1 MISLHLKNKDIK
13 QNTNPTAFIQAS
25 FIEKTFKKRM
35 KIVLIGATTGIG
47 RSLAE
52 LYASFGHE
60 MVITGRRLALL
71 EEVKQDFPSTKITA
85 MEMDV
90 AKTDEA
96 RSKMVEAESILG
108 GIDLV
113 IINAGVGFQK
123 ATYEQEMN
131 TIDINARGFTA
142 LAQWSY
148 VYFAQKGKGH
158 LVGISSLASQT
169 GSAYSPEYHA
179 TKAFMANYMSGL
191 RMRSAKYN
199 PNVFVTDIRPG
210 FVDTPMTKQNKGMFW
225 VATPQKA
232 AQQIAVAIAARKKV
246 AYITKRYQIIA
257 ILLKILPEWLIAKLF

>member
-1 MISLHLKNKDIK
+1 
-13 QNTNPTAFIQAS
+13 
-25 FIEKTFKKRM
+25 M

-71 EEVKQDFPSTKITA
+71 EEVKQAFPSTKITA

>member
-1 MISLHLKNKDIK
+1 
-13 QNTNPTAFIQAS
+13 
-25 FIEKTFKKRM
+25 M

-52 LYASFGHE
+52 LYASFGYE
-60 MVITGRRLALL
+60 MVITGRRTTLL
-71 EEVKQDFPSTKITA
+71 EEIKDKFPIAKIHVL
-85 MEMDV
+85 EMDV

-96 RSKMVEAESILG
+96 RIKMNEAEELLN

-131 TIDINARGFTA
+131 TIDINVRGFTA

-148 VYFAQKGKGH
+148 KYFAQKGGGH
-158 LVGISSLASQT
+158 LVGVSSLASQT

-179 TKAFMANYMSGL
+179 SKAFMANYMSGL
-191 RMRSAKYN
+191 RMRSAKYY
-199 PNVFVTDIRPG
+199 PNVYVTDIRPG
-210 FVDTPMTKQNKGMFW
+210 YVDTPMTKQNKAMFW
-225 VATPQKA
+225 VATPEKA

-246 AYITKRYQIIA
+246 TYITKRYQIIA
-257 ILLKILPEWLIAKLF
+257 ILLKLLPEWLIAKFF

>member
-1 MISLHLKNKDIK
+1 
-13 QNTNPTAFIQAS
+13 
-25 FIEKTFKKRM
+25 M

-52 LYASFGHE
+52 LYASLGHE
-60 MVITGRRLALL
+60 MVITGRRTALL
-71 EEVKQDFPSTKITA
+71 EEIKDKFPSAKIHVL
-85 MEMDV
+85 EMDV
-90 AKTDEA
+90 AQTDEA
-96 RSKMVEAESILG
+96 RNKMNEAKQLLD

-131 TIDINARGFTA
+131 TIDINVRGFTA

-148 VYFAQKGKGH
+148 KYFAQKGGGH
-158 LVGISSLASQT
+158 LVGVSSLASQT

-179 TKAFMANYMSGL
+179 SKAFMANYMSGL
-191 RMRSAKYN
+191 RMRSAKYY

-210 FVDTPMTKQNKGMFW
+210 YVDTPMTKQNKGMFW
-225 VATPQKA
+225 VATPEKA

-257 ILLKILPEWLIAKLF
+257 ILLKTLPEWLIAKFF

>member
-1 MISLHLKNKDIK
+1 
-13 QNTNPTAFIQAS
+13 
-25 FIEKTFKKRM
+25 M

-52 LYASFGHE
+52 FYASQGHE
-60 MVITGRRLALL
+60 MVITGRRITLL
-71 EEVKQDFPSTKITA
+71 EEVKTTFPNTKIYVL
-85 MEMDV
+85 EMDV
-90 AKTDEA
+90 VKTDEA
-96 RSKMVEAESILG
+96 RAKMNEAEKMLN

-148 VYFAQKGKGH
+148 KYFAQKGSGH
-158 LVGISSLASQT
+158 LVGVSSLASQT

-191 RMRSAKYN
+191 RMRSAKYY

-225 VATPQKA
+225 VATPEKA

>member
-1 MISLHLKNKDIK
+1 
-13 QNTNPTAFIQAS
+13 
-25 FIEKTFKKRM
+25 M

-47 RSLAE
+47 RSMAE
-52 LYASFGHE
+52 LYAILGHE
-60 MVITGRRLALL
+60 IVITGRRLSLL
-71 EEVKQDFPSTKITA
+71 EEIQKAFPSTKIFT

-96 RSKMVEAESILG
+96 RIKMAEADTILG

-131 TIDINARGFTA
+131 TIDINARGFVA

-148 VYFAQKGKGH
+148 SYFAKKGGGH
-158 LVGISSLASQT
+158 LVGISSLASLT

-199 PNVFVTDIRPG
+199 PKVYVTDIRPG
-210 FVDTPMTKQNKGMFW
+210 YVDTPMTKQNKGMFW
-225 VATPQKA
+225 VATPEKA
-232 AQQIAVAIAARKKV
+232 AQQIVSAINAKKKV
-246 AYITKRYQIIA
+246 VYVTKRYQIIA
-257 ILLKILPEWLIAKLF
+257 FLLKLLPEWFMAKVF

>member
-1 MISLHLKNKDIK
+1 
-13 QNTNPTAFIQAS
+13 
-25 FIEKTFKKRM
+25 M

-52 LYASFGHE
+52 LYTSLGHE
-60 MVITGRRLALL
+60 MVITGRRTALL
-71 EEVKQDFPSTKITA
+71 QEIKDKFPSSKIHVL
-85 MEMDV
+85 EMDV
-90 AKTDEA
+90 AQADDA
-96 RSKMVEAESILG
+96 RTKMNEAEQFLD

-131 TIDINARGFTA
+131 TIDINVRGFTA

-148 VYFAQKGKGH
+148 KYFAQKGGGH
-158 LVGISSLASQT
+158 LVGVSSLASQT

-179 TKAFMANYMSGL
+179 SKAFMANYMSGL
-191 RMRSAKYN
+191 RMRSAKFY

-210 FVDTPMTKQNKGMFW
+210 YVDTPMTKQNKGMFW
-225 VATPQKA
+225 VATSDKA
-232 AQQIAVAIAARKKV
+232 AQQIVAAIAARKKV

-257 ILLKILPEWLIAKLF
+257 ILLKTLPEWLIAKFF

>member
-1 MISLHLKNKDIK
+1 
-13 QNTNPTAFIQAS
+13 
-25 FIEKTFKKRM
+25 M

-47 RSLAE
+47 RSVAE
-52 LYASFGHE
+52 LYAAQGHE
-60 MVITGRRLALL
+60 MVITGRRTALL
-71 EEVKQDFPSTKITA
+71 EEIQKAFPTTKISVL
-85 MEMDV
+85 EMDV

-96 RSKMVEAESILG
+96 RAKMDEAEKILN

-131 TIDINARGFTA
+131 TVDINARGFTA

-148 VYFAQKGKGH
+148 KYFVQKGGGH
-158 LVGISSLASQT
+158 LVGISSLASLT

-199 PNVFVTDIRPG
+199 PRVYVTDIRPG
-210 FVDTPMTKQNKGMFW
+210 YVDTPMTKQNKGMFW
-225 VATPQKA
+225 VATPEKA
-232 AQQIAVAIAARKKV
+232 ARQIIEGIAARKKV

-257 ILLKILPEWLIAKLF
+257 FLLKILPESILAKVF

>member
-1 MISLHLKNKDIK
+1 
-13 QNTNPTAFIQAS
+13 
-25 FIEKTFKKRM
+25 M

-71 EEVKQDFPSTKITA
+71 EEVKQAFPSTKITA

-225 VATPQKA
+225 VATPEKA

>member
-1 MISLHLKNKDIK
+1 
-13 QNTNPTAFIQAS
+13 
-25 FIEKTFKKRM
+25 M

-71 EEVKQDFPSTKITA
+71 EEVKQAFPSTKITA

-225 VATPQKA
+225 VATPEKA

-246 AYITKRYQIIA
+246 AYITKRYLIIA

>member
-1 MISLHLKNKDIK
+1 
-13 QNTNPTAFIQAS
+13 
-25 FIEKTFKKRM
+25 M

-47 RSLAE
+47 RSVAE
-52 LYASFGHE
+52 LYATQGHE
-60 MVITGRRLALL
+60 MVITGRRITLL
-71 EEVKQDFPSTKITA
+71 EEIQKAFPNNKITA
-85 MEMDV
+85 LEMDV

-96 RSKMVEAESILG
+96 RAKMDEAEQILN

-131 TIDINARGFTA
+131 TIDINTRGFTA

-148 VYFAQKGKGH
+148 KYFTQKGGGH
-158 LVGISSLASQT
+158 LVGVSSLASLT

-199 PNVFVTDIRPG
+199 PSIYVTDIRPG
-210 FVDTPMTKQNKGMFW
+210 YVDTPMTKQNKGMFW
-225 VATPQKA
+225 VATPEKA
-232 AQQIAVAIAARKKV
+232 AVQIVDAIAAKKKV
-246 AYITKRYQIIA
+246 AYITKRYYLIA
-257 ILLKILPEWLIAKLF
+257 LILRLSPEWLIAKFF

>member
-1 MISLHLKNKDIK
+1 
-13 QNTNPTAFIQAS
+13 
-25 FIEKTFKKRM
+25 M

-52 LYASFGHE
+52 LYASQGHE
-60 MVITGRRLALL
+60 IVITGRRTALL
-71 EEVKQDFPSTKITA
+71 EEIKSEFPTSKIHVL
-85 MEMDV
+85 EMDV
-90 AKTDEA
+90 VKTDEA
-96 RSKMVEAESILG
+96 RAKMDEAEKMLS

-148 VYFAQKGKGH
+148 KYFAQNGSGH
-158 LVGISSLASQT
+158 LVGVSSLASQT

-179 TKAFMANYMSGL
+179 TKAYMANYMSGL
-191 RMRSAKYN
+191 RMRSAKYH

-225 VATPQKA
+225 VATPEKA
-232 AQQIAVAIAARKKV
+232 AQQIAVAIAAKKKI

-257 ILLKILPEWLIAKLF
+257 FLLKILPEWLIAKLF